1 MTEPAACG
9 QVAQAALQV
18 WAHGSHMAEVMAD
31 VSAQERSHL
40 ETALKDTLLPH
51 LSKMGLHASQ
61 VRHRLHCQ
69 PACFRGYKLDR
80 PFNIAEVCTAGVANQ
95 L

>member
-1 MTEPAACG
+1 
-9 QVAQAALQV
+9 
-18 WAHGSHMAEVMAD
+18 MAD